1 MEYKQ
6 NIAGL
11 ELVPSGGGCFEIDVD
26 GKQIYSKLET
36 GSFPDEEQILSC
48 LDDHRENR
56 SRYSLHPWHH
66 QVAAVCES

>member
-1 MEYKQ
+1 MAAKLLMEYKQ

-36 GSFPDEEQILSC
+36 GSFPDEEQILK
-48 LDDHRENR
+48 L
-56 SRYSLHPWHH
+56 LG
-66 QVAAVCES
+66 